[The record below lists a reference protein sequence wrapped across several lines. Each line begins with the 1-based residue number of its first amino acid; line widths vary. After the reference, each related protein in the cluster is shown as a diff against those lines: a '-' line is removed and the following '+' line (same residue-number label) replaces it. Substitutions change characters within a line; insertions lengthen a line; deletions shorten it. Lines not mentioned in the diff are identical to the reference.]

1 MLPKNQIRQ
10 LHMAIACMARGVG
23 RRSNPGI
30 GHQLSSMES
39 VDERLEQDPEG
50 FGDLES
56 DFMATNRTHREHERE
71 VILQR
76 ERIRHIMVKHKYFRE
91 TKLPNLL
98 TYAEKEQIR
107 TLHARDPEEWT
118 ADRLAESFPATTEVV
133 KKIITAKW
141 QARNDH
147 RVRKHDEVVIQNWEK
162 FRSDPNLLQLPPDFQ
177 AHLQKFATRRTEDL
191 VAVSRCLLPS
201 PALPRPKKQ
210 EFLSIITSCD
220 KYAEKEDVPKIT
232 SGNSLN
238 VQKYPTA
245 TSAEEETY
253 LLEKV
258 YDKRRMRLQELK
270 KFKLSSKEL
279 AATSSELINNDS
291 QSVNHTANREII
303 EQQAASKLQTPIGT
317 DIVSKSTQNNP
328 FTDLNLLEKYQ
339 SNEIVISA
347 EDQKRFEITRVKD
360 HIHIPRNVWRKGA
373 TYRVE
378 DAYYDDD
385 GELLYRV
392 PGMSGKNR

>member
-10 LHMAIACMARGVG
+10 LHLAIACMARGVG

-39 VDERLEQDPEG
+39 VDEHLEQDPEG

-56 DFMATNRTHREHERE
+56 DFMTTNHMHREYERE
-71 VILQR
+71 MIQQR
-76 ERIRHIMVKHKYFRE
+76 ERIRHIMVKQKYFRE

-98 TYAEKEQIR
+98 TYAEKEQMR
-107 TLHARDPEEWT
+107 TLHSRDPEEWT
-118 ADRLAESFPATTEVV
+118 ADRLAESFPATPEVV

-141 QARNDH
+141 QARSEH
-147 RVRKHDEVVIQNWEK
+147 RIRKHDEVVIQNWEK
-162 FRSDPNLLQLPPDFQ
+162 FRSDPQLLKLPPDFQ

-191 VAVSRCLLPS
+191 LAVSRGLPPK
-201 PALPRPKKQ
+201 PALSRPTKQ

-220 KYAEKEDVPKIT
+220 KYAEKEDAPEIT
-232 SGNSLN
+232 SGNSRTMEK
-238 VQKYPTA
+238 VPKA

-253 LLEKV
+253 LLQKV

-270 KFKLSSKEL
+270 KFKLSPTEL
-279 AATSSELINNDS
+279 SVCSSELANNEN
-291 QSVNHTANREII
+291 QTVNQETI
-303 EQQAASKLQTPIGT
+303 EQQSTSKLHNPSGT
-317 DIVSKSTQNNP
+317 GIISKSPNNNP
-328 FTDLNLLEKYQ
+328 FADNNAIEKYEC
-339 SNEIVISA
+339 NEIVIST
-347 EDQKRFEITRVKD
+347 EDQKRFEITHVKD
-360 HIHIPRNVWRKGA
+360 HIHIPRKVWRKGG

-392 PGMSGKNR
+392 PGMSGKNG

>member
-1 MLPKNQIRQ
+1 
-10 LHMAIACMARGVG
+10 MAIACMARGVG

-56 DFMATNRTHREHERE
+56 DFMTANQTHRQYERE
-71 VILQR
+71 MIEQR
-76 ERIRHIMVKHKYFRE
+76 ERVRHIMVKHKYFRD

-98 TYAEKEQIR
+98 TYSEKEQIR
-107 TLHARDPEEWT
+107 MLHARDPEEWSVE
-118 ADRLAESFPATTEVV
+118 RLAESFPATTEIV

-141 QARNDH
+141 QARTEH
-147 RVRKHDEVVIQNWEK
+147 RIRKHDEVVIQNWEK
-162 FRSDPNLLQLPPDFQ
+162 FRSDPKLLQLPPDFQ
-177 AHLQKFATRRTEDL
+177 AHLQKFATRQTEDL
-191 VAVSRCLLPS
+191 RMLSERLPPS
-201 PALPRPKKQ
+201 TALPRPIKQ

-220 KYAEKEDVPKIT
+220 KYAEKEDVRQIT
-232 SGNSLN
+232 SGSTKNIEKMPS
-238 VQKYPTA
+238 A
-245 TSAEEETY
+245 TSAEDETY
-253 LLEKV
+253 LLEKIH
-258 YDKRRMRLQELK
+258 DKRRMRIQELK
-270 KFKLSSKEL
+270 KFKLSPIEL
-279 AATSSELINNDS
+279 
-291 QSVNHTANREII
+291 SVSANENHTVNREKID
-303 EQQAASKLQTPIGT
+303 EQSSSKLQNPNGT
-317 DIVSKSTQNNP
+317 GIVSKSSHNNP
-328 FTDLNLLEKYQ
+328 FANFNILEKYE

-360 HIHIPRNVWRKGA
+360 HIHIPRKVWRKGA

-392 PGMSGKNR
+392 PGMSGKN

>member
-1 MLPKNQIRQ
+1 MLPKNQIRY
-10 LHMAIACMARGVG
+10 LHLAIAYMARGVG
-23 RRSNPGI
+23 RRSNPGL

-50 FGDLES
+50 FGDLET
-56 DFMATNRTHREHERE
+56 DFMATNHTHREYERE
-71 VILQR
+71 MSQQR

-98 TYAEKEQIR
+98 TYAEKEQMR
-107 TLHARDPEEWT
+107 TLHSRDPEEWT

-141 QARNDH
+141 QARSEH
-147 RVRKHDEVVIQNWEK
+147 RIRKHDEVVIQNWEK
-162 FRSDPNLLQLPPDFQ
+162 FRSDPKLLQLPPDFQ

-191 VAVSRCLLPS
+191 LSVARGLPAK
-201 PALPRPKKQ
+201 PALARPMKQ
-210 EFLSIITSCD
+210 EFLSIITSCK

-232 SGNSLN
+232 SGNSQN
-238 VQKYPTA
+238 VEEVSRA
-245 TSAEEETY
+245 TSAEDETY
-253 LLEKV
+253 LLQKV

-270 KFKLSSKEL
+270 KFKLSPTEL
-279 AATSSELINNDS
+279 SVSSNELTKNE
-291 QSVNHTANREII
+291 NHTVNREIT
-303 EQQAASKLQTPIGT
+303 EQESASKLHNPDGT
-317 DIVSKSTQNNP
+317 GIISKSLHNNP
-328 FTDLNLLEKYQ
+328 FADINAIEKYE

-360 HIHIPRNVWRKGA
+360 HIHIPRKVWRKGG